1 MRVAELD
8 IGTDPSSA
16 CWIIPAERSKN
27 GRAIRVPLAPLAT
40 SVLARAM
47 GERGAPGAFVFSTT
61 GRAAVSGWSKAK
73 ARVDRLIAAS
83 RMAVGKE
90 PMAPWRFHDL
100 RRSFATNACDVLHV
114 DPAVA
119 DRCLNHVGAGT
130 TSTVSRIYSR
140 NELFDQRRDALA
152 KWAKLLE
159 GEAHV
164 TSGYLISPK
173 QVRTTLAQSYHSPI
187 RQT

>member
-8 IGTDPSSA
+8 IGSDPSLA
-16 CWIIPAERSKN
+16 CWVIPAERSKN
-27 GRAIRVPLAPLAT
+27 GRAIRVPLAPLAAAILT
-40 SVLARAM
+40 KAL
-47 GERGAPGAFVFSTT
+47 GERGEAGPFVFSTT

-73 ARVDRLIAAS
+73 ARIDRLIAAS
-83 RMAVGKE
+83 RAAAGRE

-152 KWAKLLE
+152 KWANLLE
-159 GEAHV
+159 GILGVGGETSEGATQL
-164 TSGYLISPK
+164 TSG
-173 QVRTTLAQSYHSPI
+173 VG
-187 RQT
+187 